1 METREVASTWAKFN
15 LTLAGAPEL
24 LFSVE
29 EEDEEEE
36 DEVEEPEE
44 LPVDLEPEVD
54 TPLAV
59 LVLPELDAVVELPPV
74 KVAVALAEP
83 VPKVPIWFNAAEQ
96 PLWVVALC
104 KEAEPLKE
112 QAESLWLFSW

>member
-24 LFSVE
+24 LLSVE

-44 LPVDLEPEVD
+44 LPVDSEPEVD
-54 TPLAV
+54 APLAV
-59 LVLPELDAVVELPPV
+59 LDVVVELPPV